1 MADLTVQ
8 SSSRSANDLAWS
20 IPTPGTGDTFLNTG
34 REAVL
39 VNNTNDGTVSITVE
53 TPATVDGLAITD
65 RVIVV
70 GADKVALLGPFPRA
84 TYSNSEGKVKLTSS
98 TVTDVLL
105 AVIRIAG

>member
-20 IPTPGTGDTFLNTG
+20 APTAGTGDTFTNTG
-34 REAVL
+34 REAIL
-39 VNNTNDGTVSITVE
+39 VNNNVDEPVTVTIE

-65 RVIVV
+65 RIIVV
-70 GADKVALLGPFPRA
+70 GEGKIALLGPFPRA
-84 TYSNSEGKVKLTSS
+84 TYNNNEGKLKITCSAVVA
-98 TVTDVLL
+98 VTL